1 VKTNKMSQPAIK
13 RMVDQRRKQE
23 NMYRDMDSVIVDNKK
38 QLQKA
43 KFEIMTSAK
52 IEKRIEKVY

>member
-1 VKTNKMSQPAIK
+1 MSQPAIK